1 MASPVPET
9 LAEAAAAIS
18 DGRELS
24 FPSPATA
31 VEIAPTMAAQR
42 ALPVEKAR
50 NTKS

>member
-1 MASPVPET
+1 VPDT
-9 LAEAAAAIS
+9 LTEAAAAIS

-31 VEIAPTMAAQR
+31 AAEITPSMAVQR

-50 NTKS
+50 NTKN